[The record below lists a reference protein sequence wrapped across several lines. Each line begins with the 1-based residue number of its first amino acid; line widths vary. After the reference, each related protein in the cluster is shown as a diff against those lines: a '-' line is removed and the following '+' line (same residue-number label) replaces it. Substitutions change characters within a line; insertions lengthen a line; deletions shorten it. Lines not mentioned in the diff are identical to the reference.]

1 MYRVA
6 EILIFKKLIFSV
18 TFIAKIL
25 LLQENM
31 INSLRKDSHIT
42 RGLCIP
48 NFTLPPADN
57 TGVGERKQYCIAP
70 ENNSVGISVNKPAEI
85 NFRGLSSRTLAN
97 DAEFKTLVEAAK
109 ELVGKG
115 KKQFKAV
122 MQLMRDAADH
132 LIPKIPDK
140 EGKIKITEPTETV
153 KKFVDSNKPLLQKM
167 TNWAKELTSKDTEC
181 KINDLVEVA
190 DPKNPSMH
198 TLEEVLNEGK
208 LRSETIDSIYYA
220 TEAVPAIGKK
230 HWYDKNPYLN
240 KFLEL
245 ADGNSIA
252 FGALFAL
259 VLTGIFRPAAIMALP
274 GDKKNKDDSK
284 YAAAHSIASGVI
296 GFIVSSVVSKPIS
309 DAIKKVIDKPQIY
322 IRCKNGKLDYN
333 MAAYYASDL
342 KANSAVKHWVTRSV
356 DIVTAIPKAF
366 ITIALIPPILKYV
379 FGWEK
384 KKHAMSPVNIQTN
397 YNKNANDKK
406 MTNQADGGIK

>member
-1 MYRVA
+1 
-6 EILIFKKLIFSV
+6 
-18 TFIAKIL
+18 
-25 LLQENM
+25 M

-42 RGLCIP
+42 RGFCIP

-57 TGVGERKQYCIAP
+57 TGAGNRNEYRIAT
-70 ENNSVGISVNKPAEI
+70 ENNSVGISVRKPAEI

-109 ELVGKG
+109 EIIGKG
-115 KKQFKAV
+115 KKQFKGV
-122 MQLMRDAADH
+122 MQLMKDAADH
-132 LIPKIPDK
+132 LLPQVQK
-140 EGKIKITEPTETV
+140 EGEKPKAPKKPTETV
-153 KKFVDSNKPLLQKM
+153 KKFVDSNKTLLQKM
-167 TNWAKELTSKDTEC
+167 VDWAKELTLKDTEC
-181 KINDLVEVA
+181 KIKDLVKVV
-190 DPKNPSMH
+190 DPNNPSMH

-230 HWYDKNPYLN
+230 HWYAKNPYLN

-252 FGALFAL
+252 FGATFAL
-259 VLTGIFRPAAIMALP
+259 VLTGVFRPAAIMSLP

-322 IRCKNGKLDYN
+322 IRGKNGKLDYN

-406 MTNQADGGIK
+406 PTNRADGGIK